1 MSDPSSASISP
12 AHPTHP
18 SRAGRAAGAAIGL
31 GLAALLGYGMIAHV
45 ERARAVRALA
55 DTRHDQIPEVR
66 TLRVH
71 ANRSPIT
78 LDLPGETAPLET
90 AAIGARASGYVEKR
104 FVDIGTPV
112 KAGQVLALIRAPEL
126 DRQVTRAQAS
136 LAQAQADLD
145 LARVTARRSAG
156 LVGGG
161 AVSRQNFDIDRITQQ
176 ARLAEQEAARAAL
189 ADIAQRQA
197 YTTITAP
204 FDGVVTAR
212 TVEAGDLVNADNVQA
227 APLFVVARTDR
238 LRVRV
243 HVPQDQAAGITPGT
257 QATLSLPAR
266 PDQPVSGTVTR
277 TGHALERDSRMLPV
291 EIELDNPNGRLA
303 AGLYATIH
311 FDLPRTNAVMLIPA
325 EALNYEADGLSVETV
340 SPDNR
345 VTIRPVTVGR
355 DYGDQL
361 EILGGLP
368 DGSQLI
374 VHPPS
379 ALHDGSPVTPR
390 PDSETKGA

>member
-1 MSDPSSASISP
+1 MSDISSPSAP
-12 AHPTHP
+12 P
-18 SRAGRAAGAAIGL
+18 SRGGRATGTAIGL
-31 GLAALLGYGMIAHV
+31 GLAALLGYGAVTHV

-55 DTRHDQIPEVR
+55 DTRRDQVPEVR
-66 TLRVH
+66 TMIVH
-71 ANRSPIT
+71 ADRSPVA

-112 KAGQVLALIRAPEL
+112 KAGQVLAIIRAPEL
-126 DRQVTRAQAS
+126 DRQVAHAQAA

-161 AVSRQNFDIDRITQQ
+161 AVSRQNFDVDRITQQ
-176 ARLAEQEAARAAL
+176 ARLAEQDAARAAL
-189 ADIAQRQA
+189 AEMAQRQA
-197 YTTITAP
+197 YTTVTAP

-212 TVEAGDLVNADNVQA
+212 TVEVGDLVNADNVQA
-227 APLFVVARTDR
+227 APLFTVARTDR

-243 HVPQDQAAGITPGT
+243 HVPQDQATGIAIGT
-257 QATLSLPAR
+257 QAALSLPAR
-266 PDQPVSGTVTR
+266 PDLRVAGTVTR

-291 EIELDNPNGRLA
+291 EIELDNPDGRLA
-303 AGLYATIH
+303 AGLYASIH
-311 FDLPRTNAVMLIPA
+311 FDLPRTAGVTLIPA
-325 EALNYEADGLSVETV
+325 EALNYEADGLSVATV

-345 VTIRPVTVGR
+345 VTIRHVAVGR
-355 DYGDQL
+355 DYGDRI

-368 DGSQLI
+368 DGSQLV

-379 ALHDGSPVTPR
+379 ALHDGSPVAPHQ
-390 PDSETKGA
+390 DAETKGA

>member
-1 MSDPSSASISP
+1 MSDLSSLPPPRS
-12 AHPTHP
+12 
-18 SRAGRAAGAAIGL
+18 GRPAGAALGL
-31 GLAALLGYGMIAHV
+31 GLAALLAYGAVTHV

-55 DTRHDQIPEVR
+55 DTRHNQVPELL
-66 TLRVH
+66 TMIVH
-71 ANRSPIT
+71 TDTAPIA

-126 DRQVTRAQAS
+126 DRQVARAQAA

-161 AVSRQNFDIDRITQQ
+161 AVSRQNFDVDRITQQ

-243 HVPQDQAAGITPGT
+243 HVPQDQTTGIAVGT

-266 PDQPVSGTVTR
+266 PAQHFTGTVTR

-291 EIELDNPNGRLA
+291 EIELDNPDGRLA

-311 FDLPRTNAVMLIPA
+311 FDLPRTGGVTLIPA
-325 EALNYEADGLSVETV
+325 EALNYEEDGLSVATV
-340 SPDNR
+340 SPDHH

-355 DYGDQL
+355 DYGDRI

-368 DGSQLI
+368 DGSQLV

-379 ALHDGSPVTPR
+379 ALHDGSPVTPH
-390 PDSETKGA
+390 PMSETRGA

>member
-1 MSDPSSASISP
+1 MSDLSSPPVPSS
-12 AHPTHP
+12 
-18 SRAGRAAGAAIGL
+18 RGGRATGAAIGL
-31 GLAALLGYGMIAHV
+31 GLVALLGYGAVTHV

-55 DTRHDQIPEVR
+55 DTRRDQAPEVL
-66 TLRVH
+66 TMVVH
-71 ANRSPIT
+71 ADTTPIA

-90 AAIGARASGYVEKR
+90 AAIGARASGYIEKR

-126 DRQVTRAQAS
+126 DRQVARAQAA

-161 AVSRQNFDIDRITQQ
+161 AVSRQNFDVDRITQQ
-176 ARLAEQEAARAAL
+176 ARLAEQDAARAAL

-243 HVPQDQAAGITPGT
+243 HVPQDQAAGLAVGT

-266 PDQPVSGTVTR
+266 PDQHFSGTVTR

-291 EIELDNPNGRLA
+291 EIELDNPDGRLA

-311 FDLPRTNAVMLIPA
+311 FDLPRAGGITLIPA
-325 EALNYEADGLSVETV
+325 EALNYEADGLSVDTV
-340 SPDNR
+340 SPDHH
-345 VTIRPVTVGR
+345 VTIRHVTVGR
-355 DYGDQL
+355 DYGDRL

-379 ALHDGSPVTPR
+379 ALHDGSPVAPHS
-390 PDSETKGA
+390 DSDTKGA

>member
-1 MSDPSSASISP
+1 MSDISSP
-12 AHPTHP
+12 ATPP
-18 SRAGRAAGAAIGL
+18 SRAGRTTGTAIGL
-31 GLAALLGYGMIAHV
+31 GLITLLGYGAVTHV
-45 ERARAVRALA
+45 EHARAVRALA
-55 DTRHDQIPEVR
+55 DTRRNQVPEVL
-66 TLRVH
+66 TMRVH
-71 ANRSPIT
+71 TDTTPVA

-90 AAIGARASGYVEKR
+90 AAIGARASGYIEKR

-112 KAGQVLALIRAPEL
+112 HAGQVLALIRAPEL
-126 DRQVTRAQAS
+126 DRQVARAQAA

-161 AVSRQNFDIDRITQQ
+161 AVSQQNFDVDRITQQ

-212 TVEAGDLVNADNVQA
+212 TIEAGDLVDADNVQA

-243 HVPQDQAAGITPGT
+243 HVPQDQATGITIGT
-257 QATLSLPAR
+257 PAALSLPAR
-266 PDQPVSGTVTR
+266 PDQRFNGTVTR

-291 EIELDNPNGRLA
+291 EIELDNPDGQLA
-303 AGLYATIH
+303 SGVYATVH
-311 FDLPRTNAVMLIPA
+311 FDLPRTHGVTLVPA

-345 VTIRPVTVGR
+345 VTVRHVTVGR
-355 DYGDQL
+355 DYGDRI
-361 EILGGLP
+361 EILDNLP

-379 ALHDGSPVTPR
+379 GLHDGSTVAPHHDT
-390 PDSETKGA
+390 ETKGA